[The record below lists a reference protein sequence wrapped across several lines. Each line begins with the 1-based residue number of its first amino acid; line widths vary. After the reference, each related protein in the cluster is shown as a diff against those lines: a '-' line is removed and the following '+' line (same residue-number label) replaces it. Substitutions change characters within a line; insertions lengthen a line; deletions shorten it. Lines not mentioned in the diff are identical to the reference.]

1 MFLPIPFI
9 FANDKYTR
17 EYIKLCLT
25 SKKTSTTMKKFF
37 ILTFIV
43 IFITGSMTKA
53 TAQNATT
60 KRNTLH
66 SGQVLKVKRSSNA
79 PTVAKRQQ
87 QLINSAT
94 NMSSGPF
101 WAVAQSYLNAEYY
114 YFSFYELTEV
124 DYYTEVTI
132 DGDKATFS
140 NIVDNSLYYGW
151 PGCNPVTGV
160 YDAENGTITI
170 ETPSINDQRT
180 RDDYTELG
188 EMDYYGSQIYAVL
201 LAGDLSTVP
210 DNEGNYALY
219 MEDKLIFDISEDGTT
234 LTPRTGYGAFAMYVD
249 DTYGSNAGYMT
260 FYKTSS
266 IKQMTNEPNLSV
278 SPETLD
284 LTDKTIFVDNT
295 FTFNITLK
303 NMGLSD
309 AKYTVSTSTDE
320 LKVLSMNELKAGS
333 IQTLQLALTAKNEGA
348 FTGAVTFTDQNN
360 KSVTMTVKA
369 DIKAAYDYSSVIKN
383 GDITIKH
390 FNESTSAA
398 EITSDITG
406 FPVIVTTNTGDGSI
420 CGVNVN
426 INVPDGQ
433 VATFSWKGMANGQY
447 PNQALIT
454 MDGQLINNAWNMDD
468 YVNEHD
474 LSDKIIL
481 TSGTY
486 EIMFGY
492 YTMMDWYSQGISD
505 KPLRAYYY
513 DFDLTLYPECENNI
527 DIYSNE
533 IKFDTVFFDNLPKTD
548 TLEVKL
554 YNLGSKPLSVTAV
567 EGSGPFSASVDGLEI
582 APYKTGYAKMTFT
595 REGVG
600 EYEGDVVLKTTGGD
614 VKIHCTAATEK
625 IIYDYSVIVDKG
637 DFSFDTS
644 MEYPWLLD
652 GNKAYSPTAY
662 MEVNSNVIDSWIE
675 ASFIVPEGNT
685 GTLTWNGR
693 NSSVPWWNFMGEN
706 IFEDGTIIYA
716 DGVEITRFADT
727 VSAGSAQLEEP
738 LSFPAGQH
746 NIRFLYRKM
755 ASQPE
760 GEDRYVLYN
769 LALDL
774 APTTN
779 IGSVDGEKTI
789 KSVEYYTISGE
800 RIAAPAKGVNIIKS
814 TYDDGTSSVK
824 KVVLK

>member
-1 MFLPIPFI
+1 
-9 FANDKYTR
+9 
-17 EYIKLCLT
+17 
-25 SKKTSTTMKKFF
+25 MKKFF
-37 ILTFIV
+37 VFAFIA

-60 KRNTLH
+60 TRNTLH
-66 SGQVLKVKRSSNA
+66 SGQVLKVKKNNA
-79 PTVAKRQQ
+79 PAKGRQQ
-87 QLINSAT
+87 LMKAAANA
-94 NMSSGPF
+94 SSGPF
-101 WAVAQSYLNAEYY
+101 WAIAQSYLNPDYY
-114 YFSFYELTEV
+114 YFSFTELSEV

-160 YDAENGTITI
+160 YDAEKGTITI
-170 ETPSINDQRT
+170 ETPTISDQRK
-180 RDDYTELG
+180 RGDYTELG
-188 EMDYYGSQIYAVL
+188 EMSYYGDQIYVIL
-201 LAGDLSTVP
+201 LAGEFSTVP
-210 DNEGNYALY
+210 DKDGVYPLY
-219 MEDKLIFDISEDGTT
+219 MEDKLVFDVSDDGTT
-234 LTPRTGYGAFAMYVD
+234 LTPRTGYGAYGMYVD
-249 DTYGSNAGYMT
+249 DTFGATAGYMT
-260 FYKTSS
+260 FYKTST
-266 IKQMTNEPNLSV
+266 IKKITNEPNLAV
-278 SPETLD
+278 SPEILD
-284 LTDKTIFVDNT
+284 LTDETIFAGNQFSHT
-295 FTFNITLK
+295 FKLK
-303 NMGLSD
+303 NIGLTD
-309 AKYTVSTSTDE
+309 TKYTITTSTDE
-320 LKVLSMNELKAGS
+320 LQVQGWDIIDAGS
-333 IQTLQLALTAKNEGA
+333 TQTLTLTLNAKNEGL
-348 FTGAVTFTDQNN
+348 FTGTVTFTDQNN

-369 DIKAAYDYSSVIKN
+369 NIKAAYDYSSVIKN
-383 GDITIKH
+383 GDIKITH

-398 EITSDITG
+398 EITSEITG

-433 VATFSWKGMANGQY
+433 VATFSWKGWGYGQY
-447 PNQALIT
+447 PNKALIT
-454 MDGQLINNAWNMDD
+454 MDDQLINDDWVIDD
-468 YVNEHD
+468 YETEHD

-492 YTMMDWYSQGISD
+492 YTGMDWYSQGVSD

-513 DFDLTLYPECENNI
+513 DFDLTLYPESENNV

-554 YNLGSKPLSVTAV
+554 YNLGSKPLAVTGV

-582 APYKTGYAKMTFT
+582 APYKTDYAKIIFT

-614 VKIHCTAATEK
+614 VTIHCTAATEK

-652 GNKAYSPTAY
+652 GNKAYSPTAGLPL
-662 MEVNSNVIDSWIE
+662 SDGTLDSWFE

-685 GTLTWNGR
+685 GTLSWNGR
-693 NSSVPWWNFMGEN
+693 NSSAPFWDFMGDV
-706 IFEDGTIIYA
+706 IFTDGTIIYV
-716 DGVEITRFADT
+716 DGVEITKFAGT
-727 VSAGSAQLEEP
+727 MTAGSEQVGQP
-738 LSFPAGQH
+738 LTFQAGQH
-746 NIRFLYRKM
+746 NVRFLYRKL
-755 ASQPE
+755 SSEPE

-814 TYDDGTSSVK
+814 TYDDGTSCVK